1 MVHFCETRVKV
12 NNSNQQLDIFGGF
25 RSCEGKKQMFCSNK
39 VLEECPKL
47 KVEVDRR
54 LNSAHFL
61 WKKQSNF
68 EQFPELLRVNLFQNL
83 EENSITCMYMLC
95 IT

>member
-1 MVHFCETRVKV
+1 MKV

-61 WKKQSNF
+61 
-68 EQFPELLRVNLFQNL
+68 
-83 EENSITCMYMLC
+83 
-95 IT
+95 